1 MLVPRPLGGLYKGV
15 RAVIPFAPRAR
26 EDFAAVNLMMLLEM
40 TASGFPDRVVL
51 THGAD
56 RLSAAALYAAAG
68 AAAAQIRA
76 SGAEKGAFLD
86 VSSPALPVAMFASAW
101 AGVPFVPLNYRLTG
115 AEVDRLID
123 QIRPCFLVTDE
134 ARARELG
141 ARDGV
146 HAISSADFLA
156 QSRAGTPLDTP
167 WSMDP
172 DDIAVLLFT
181 SGTTGPPKAAVLR
194 HKHIVSYILGTVEFG
209 SAPEEAAA
217 LSCVPPYHIAGVSAI
232 ASSLYSGRRIVQLS
246 NFDAD
251 AWIDLVRDEG
261 VTNAFVVPTMLAR
274 IVEALEKRG
283 GVGLPSLKAISYGG
297 GKMPLSVIERAMRS
311 FPPHTDF
318 TNAYGLT
325 ETSSTLTVLGP
336 EDHRTAA
343 ASEVAEV
350 RQRLA
355 SVGRALPGIE
365 LEIRDADGKP
375 VGPRER
381 GEICVRGEQ
390 VSGEYLGKG
399 TRVGS
404 DGFFPTRDAGWID
417 EEGYLFLE
425 GRADDIIVR
434 GGENMSPGEIED
446 VLLEHP
452 SVADCAVVGVPDEQW
467 GEAVA
472 AAIVVKPGESVG
484 ADELREFVKQRLRS
498 SRAPQHIAFRTEL
511 PYNETGKLL
520 RRVVREDLTEGNS

>member
-1 MLVPRPLGGLYKGV
+1 
-15 RAVIPFAPRAR
+15 
-26 EDFAAVNLMMLLEM
+26 MMLLEM
-40 TASGFPDRVVL
+40 TALGFPDRVVL
-51 THGAD
+51 THGSD
-56 RLSAAALYAAAG
+56 HFTAAELFAAAG
-68 AAAAQIRA
+68 AAAAEIRA
-76 SGAEKGAFLD
+76 SGAEKTAFLD
-86 VSSPALPVAMFASAW
+86 VSSPALPVAMFGAAW
-101 AGVPFVPLNYRLTG
+101 AGTPFVPLNYRLTG

-123 QIRPCFLVTDE
+123 QITPCYLVTD
-134 ARARELG
+134 APRAAELG
-141 ARDGV
+141 GREGV
-146 HAISSADFLA
+146 QAISSAEFLA
-156 QSRAGTPLDTP
+156 RVRGAATPDPT
-167 WSMDP
+167 WNMDP
-172 DDIAVLLFT
+172 DEIAVLLFT

-194 HKHIVSYILGTVEFG
+194 HKHIVSYILGTAEFG
-209 SAPEEAAA
+209 SAPDGAAA

-251 AWIDLVRDEG
+251 AWIDLVRNEG

-283 GVGLPSLKAISYGG
+283 GGGLPSLRAISYGG
-297 GKMPLSVIERAMRS
+297 GKMPLPVIERAMRV

-325 ETSSTLTVLGP
+325 ETSSTLTLLGP

-343 ASEVAEV
+343 ASEVPEV

-355 SVGRALPGIE
+355 SVGRALPGVE
-365 LEIRDADGKP
+365 LEIRDGDGKKVWP
-375 VGPRER
+375 GER

-446 VLLEHP
+446 VLIEHP
-452 SVADCAVVGVPDEQW
+452 AVADCAVVGVPDEQW

-472 AAIVVKPGESVG
+472 AAIVVKPGASVG
-484 ADELREFVKQRLRS
+484 AEELQEFVKKRLRS
-498 SRAPQHIAFRTEL
+498 SRSPQHVVFRNEL

-520 RRVVREDLTEGNS
+520 RRVVREDLAGEVG